1 MARHRREPS
10 TRTLRVNPVA
20 CDGIGICQHV
30 APNLVRADS
39 WGYPIVS
46 GQTLGGADKRA
57 AEAAV
62 ASCPRQALFVVVA
75 QNAPQPR

>member
-1 MARHRREPS
+1 V
-10 TRTLRVNPVA
+10 LRVNPVA
-20 CDGIGICQHV
+20 CEGIGICQHV

-46 GQTLGGADKRA
+46 GQALHGADKRA

-62 ASCPRQALFVVVA
+62 ASCPRQALFVVVE
-75 QNAPQPR
+75 QIAPQPH

>member
-1 MARHRREPS
+1 VARHRHESRP
-10 TRTLRVNPVA
+10 RVLRVNPVA
-20 CDGIGICQHV
+20 CEGIGICQHV

-46 GQTLGGADKRA
+46 GQALHGADKRA

-62 ASCPRQALFVVVA
+62 VSCPRRALFVAEQIGA
-75 QNAPQPR
+75 QRH

>member
-1 MARHRREPS
+1 VPRHRRES
-10 TRTLRVNPVA
+10 RTRTLRVNPVA

-46 GQTLGGADKRA
+46 GQALHGADKRA

-62 ASCPRQALFVVVA
+62 ASCPRQALFVVEQIV
-75 QNAPQPR
+75 PPPH